1 MQMNVRAQ
9 VAPGGSRSEETS
21 ASRSKRTGLVWFVL
35 ALFLLGL
42 FVRIMTYP
50 LQHDEHFYVPAAVLF
65 SFDRLY
71 PDFGFSHLPNL
82 PILLSGVSAVAGGHY
97 VLAGRLVIFLSWL
110 LAIAALVLIGRR
122 HAKSDMVAAVLVAL
136 LVANPALLDA
146 TGMAVTN
153 NFIATP
159 FALFGLLCFIEAA
172 TRPLPSRRL
181 AALAGFLLA
190 VAVGFKANYAILL
203 PPVAIAAIVVPPH
216 LPIRARLTQVTLPL
230 LVGGII
236 GGAPTLY
243 FLAQDPSGFLA
254 HVVRF
259 HRGPQLGYWG
269 TNPDPLDPKAISLPA
284 KVIMA
289 QRSWLNAANLIVLLA
304 LAFYTALGFRGGRG
318 RSWFDWRARWPILL
332 LMSITALAA
341 AVSFL
346 PTPAFPQYFTIPIP
360 FALML
365 IALLHGSLDAP
376 EQGMA
381 RPFLIAALALAAF
394 IGTPILL
401 STAPR
406 IIDVAHWTGF
416 QVHRDA
422 VRMAKIARLEGEGSS
437 MATLSPVYALEGH
450 LKVYPA
456 LAMGPFV
463 YRASAWISP
472 EDRRHYR
479 SLTSPASVGAMLEN
493 VPPTAILTGQEGAL
507 DAPLSAFA
515 IAHGYVAHP
524 VRIGRGGAA
533 RDMVLFTRPPPPAP
547 PALGC
552 AAPLGA
558 LAAPAT
564 PARECR

>member
-1 MQMNVRAQ
+1 MQIDTREH
-9 VAPGGSRSEETS
+9 VASGGGSKRMR
-21 ASRSKRTGLVWFVL
+21 ASRSKRTGLVWFVTL
-35 ALFLLGL
+35 LFLLGL

-50 LQHDEHFYVPAAVLF
+50 LQHDEHFYVPAAILF

-82 PILLSGVSAVAGGHY
+82 PILLSGVFAVVGSHY
-97 VLAGRLVIFLSWL
+97 VLIGRLVIFLAWL
-110 LAIAALVLIGRR
+110 ATVGALALIGRR
-122 HAKSDMVAAVLVAL
+122 YARSNMVAAVLVAL

-159 FALFGLLCFIEAA
+159 FALFGLFCFVEAA
-172 TRPLPSRRL
+172 TRPSPSRGL

-203 PPVAIAAIVVPPH
+203 PPVAIAAILVPPY
-216 LPIRARLTQVTLPL
+216 LPMRARLTQLTLPL

-236 GGAPTLY
+236 GGVPTLY

-269 TNPDPLDPKAISLPA
+269 TNPDPLDPKAIGLSA

-289 QRSWLNAANLIVLLA
+289 QRSWFSATNLIMLLA
-304 LAFYTALGFRGGRG
+304 LAFYVVLGFRGGRF
-318 RSWFDWRARWPILL
+318 RSWFDWRSRWPILL

-341 AVSFL
+341 MISFL
-346 PTPAFPQYFTIPIP
+346 PTPAFPQYFTIAIP

-376 EQGMA
+376 EQAMT

-394 IGTPILL
+394 IGTPVLL

-406 IIDVAHWTGF
+406 IVDVAHWTGF

-422 VRMAKIARLEGEGSS
+422 VRIAKIARVEGPRSS
-437 MATLSPVYALEGH
+437 MATLSPVYALEGG

-463 YRASAWISP
+463 YRASAWIP
-472 EDRRHYR
+472 AEDRRHYT
-479 SLTSPASVGAMLEN
+479 SLASPTTVGGMLEN
-493 VPPTAILTGQEGAL
+493 APPSAILTGQEGAL
-507 DAPLSAFA
+507 DTPLADFA
-515 IAHGYVAHP
+515 TTHGYVAHP
-524 VRIGRGGAA
+524 IRIGRGGAG
-533 RDMVLFTRPPPPAP
+533 RDMVLFTRPPPPAL

-552 AAPLGA
+552 VAPPAILGA
-558 LAAPAT
+558 PAIS
-564 PARECR
+564 AQACR